1 MLNNEPKLLKDV
13 LLYENGHIRR
23 TKHILMVHSLAKS
36 IGSEE
41 GLTLEQQQIVQS
53 AAILHDIAIKKCKR
67 KYNDTSIEKQKLE
80 CIPIAKK
87 FLKACNYVPSYTEK
101 ILDLIYHHHDYDT
114 FKGIEHQVLIE
125 ADLIVNCLENKS
137 HKEKASDVAVHFH
150 TKTGKELLHKL
161 MENKDVPAFTS
172 LCDTGQETDHFCSI
186 Y

>member
-23 TKHILMVHSLAKS
+23 TKHILMVHSLTKS

-67 KYNDTSIEKQKLE
+67 KYNDASIEKQKLE
-80 CIPIAKK
+80 CIPVAKK

-101 ILDLIYHHHDYDT
+101 ILNLIYHHHDYGAY
-114 FKGIEHQVLIE
+114 KGIEHQVLIE
-125 ADLIVNCLENKS
+125 ADLIVNCLENRN
-137 HKEKASDVAVHFH
+137 HKEKAADVAVHFH
-150 TKTGKELLHKL
+150 TRTGKELLHKL
-161 MENKDVPAFTS
+161 METKEFPAFNT
-172 LCDTGQETDHFCSI
+172 LCDTVQETDDLHPI

>member
-23 TKHILMVHSLAKS
+23 TKHILMVHSLTKS

-67 KYNDTSIEKQKLE
+67 KYNDASIEKQKLE
-80 CIPIAKK
+80 CIPVAKK

-101 ILDLIYHHHDYDT
+101 ILNLIYHHHDYGAY
-114 FKGIEHQVLIE
+114 KGIEHQVLIE
-125 ADLIVNCLENKS
+125 ADLIVNCLENRN
-137 HKEKASDVAVHFH
+137 HKEKAADVAIHFH
-150 TKTGKELLHKL
+150 TRTGKELLHKL
-161 MENKDVPAFTS
+161 METKEFPAFNT
-172 LCDTGQETDHFCSI
+172 LCDTVQETDDMHSI

>member
-1 MLNNEPKLLKDV
+1 MLNNEPKVLKDV

-41 GLTLEQQQIVQS
+41 GLSLEQLQIVQS

-67 KYNDTSIEKQKLE
+67 KYNDASIEKQQLE
-80 CIPIAKK
+80 CIPVAKK

-101 ILDLIYHHHDYDT
+101 ILNLIYHHHDYGAC
-114 FKGIEHQVLIE
+114 KGIEHQILIE
-125 ADLIVNCLENKS
+125 ADLIVNCLEHRNYR
-137 HKEKASDVAVHFH
+137 EKAADVAVHFH

-161 MENKDVPAFTS
+161 MENKEIPS
-172 LCDTGQETDHFCSI
+172 LNTLRDTVQETEDLTSI
-186 Y
+186 H

>member
-23 TKHILMVHSLAKS
+23 TKHILMVHSLTKS

-67 KYNDTSIEKQKLE
+67 KYNDASIEKQKLE
-80 CIPIAKK
+80 CIPVAKK

-101 ILDLIYHHHDYDT
+101 ILNLIYHHHDYGAY
-114 FKGIEHQVLIE
+114 KGIEHQVLIE
-125 ADLIVNCLENKS
+125 ADLIVNCLENRN
-137 HKEKASDVAVHFH
+137 HKEKAADVAIHFH
-150 TKTGKELLHKL
+150 TRTGKELLHKL
-161 MENKDVPAFTS
+161 METKEFPAFNT
-172 LCDTGQETDHFCSI
+172 LCDTVQETDDMHPI